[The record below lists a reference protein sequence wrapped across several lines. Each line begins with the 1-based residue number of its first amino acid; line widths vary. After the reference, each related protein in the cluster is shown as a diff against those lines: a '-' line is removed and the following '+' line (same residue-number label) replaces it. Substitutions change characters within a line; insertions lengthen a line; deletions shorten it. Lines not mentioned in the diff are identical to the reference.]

1 MDIRDYISSGILEQ
15 YVLGNTGKEESM
27 EVERMA
33 AAHLEIRNEIAEI
46 SRTIEQL
53 AMANAVTP
61 SRNVKPF
68 LMATIDFM
76 ERMEQG
82 EKPSLAPLLNEDSK
96 LNDYSSWLNRNDIV
110 LPLHATDPYAKI
122 ISSAPGVVT
131 AIVWIKN
138 ESPLEIHHDE
148 YEKFLIVEGSCDII
162 VEKEIQWACV
172 FTKKTTEGSISCI
185 EIREYLFL
193 NLLTYPDKCTFL
205 EDLGTKVFKVELNS
219 MILFEY
225 TFFFNLILVE

>member
-162 VEKEIQWACV
+162 VEKEIHPLVPGDFFAIPLH
-172 FTKKTTEGSISCI
+172 KNHRI
-185 EIREYLFL
+185 
-193 NLLTYPDKCTFL
+193 
-205 EDLGTKVFKVELNS
+205 KVTSDIPCKV
-219 MILFEY
+219 ILQR
-225 TFFFNLILVE
+225 IAA